1 MKLQKA
7 NSDMHECISCHDEY
21 SNSYNLIESLFD
33 GVKIHQGLD
42 DILLT
47 DILCKIACQLEE
59 IYEGYTI
66 LGLIS
71 EDGKPY
77 DEESFHCIK
86 IERTIAEGKLK
97 THESIPKNLKSNFPS
112 NQSESSD
119 PSEFDDYREGLI
131 DSASAWDD
139 INTAREIL
147 DEEIES
153 IGDTPFADLL
163 CGSDDN
169 VDKLAENLDRQ
180 FVGFIEKVKKFGYFF

>member
-1 MKLQKA
+1 
-7 NSDMHECISCHDEY
+7 MHECISCHDQY

-77 DEESFHCIK
+77 DEESFHCTK
-86 IERTIAEGKLK
+86 IERNIADGKIK
-97 THESIPKNLKSNFPS
+97 TFESIPENLKSNYPS
-112 NQSESSD
+112 NQSESSA

-163 CGSDDN
+163 CECDDN
-169 VDKLAENLDRQ
+169 VDKLAENLDSL
-180 FVGFIEKVKKFGYFF
+180 FVDFIEKVKKFGYFF